1 MVCKLKN
8 IRALFAA
15 ITCIACLAACSD
27 DASNAFAPVS
37 TAESSSMNAPTS
49 SSSIPS
55 TILSSSERS
64 VGDPS
69 NSSSSRHS
77 GPNPESSSSVD
88 GGSMPAMTSS
98 SFTSSSSAVI
108 LSSDSHD
115 DSANSST
122 ESSDSKNSLSS
133 STRHSGPDPE
143 SSSTKA
149 TEPAKE
155 YLWND
160 EFDGET
166 IDTSKWGFEIGT
178 GASGWGNN
186 EWEYYTDRKE
196 NAYIKDG
203 VLHIRAQK
211 EDYKGSKYTSARMIT
226 KDKFSFTYGTV
237 EARIALPTGKGI
249 WPAFWMLGQ
258 NIDKVSWPTCGE
270 IDIIEAI
277 NDENI
282 VYGTHHWQYNGNHA
296 SYGNNTKDY
305 YGTSK
310 ELDITQFH
318 TYKMVWNEKLIAM
331 YVDDFKYQEIDIEK
345 AKDGLEAFHKPQF
358 FILNVAVAG
367 NWPGF
372 EVDDTQFPNEMLVDY
387 IRVESRK

>member
-1 MVCKLKN
+1 MVCELRK
-8 IRALFAA
+8 IRSGIAA
-15 ITCIACLAACSD
+15 IGCAMLIVHLSACSGD
-27 DASNAFAPVS
+27 KICEPPIPAETSSSDNSAESS
-37 TAESSSMNAPTS
+37 AESSSS
-49 SSSIPS
+49 
-55 TILSSSERS
+55 
-64 VGDPS
+64 
-69 NSSSSRHS
+69 
-77 GPNPESSSSVD
+77 
-88 GGSMPAMTSS
+88 
-98 SFTSSSSAVI
+98 VI
-108 LSSDSHD
+108 LSSDSRD
-115 DSANSST
+115 DSAGSST
-122 ESSDSKNSLSS
+122 ESSDSRNSS
-133 STRHSGPDPE
+133 SSAAGQ
-143 SSSTKA
+143 SSSSSETVSSSSSE
-149 TEPAKE
+149 TTSSSNVEPVAQ
-155 YLWND
+155 YLWHD

-166 IDTSKWGFEIGT
+166 IDTSKWTFEIGT
-178 GASGWGNN
+178 GAGGWGNN
-186 EWEYYTDRKE
+186 EWEYYTSRKE

-211 EDYKGSKYTSARMIT
+211 EDYEGQKYTSARMLT
-226 KDKFSFTYGTV
+226 KGKFSFKYGTV

-249 WPAFWMLGQ
+249 WPAFWMLGE
-258 NIDKVSWPTCGE
+258 IFDTVGWPACGE
-270 IDIIEAI
+270 IDIIETI

-331 YVDDFKYQEIDIEK
+331 YVDEFKYQEIDIES

-372 EVDDTQFPNEMLVDY
+372 EVDDSQFPNEMLVDY
-387 IRVESRK
+387 IRVVSD

>member
-1 MVCKLKN
+1 MFKK
-8 IRALFAA
+8 FAA
-15 ITCIACLAACSD
+15 SFIIVTAASAFFSACSD
-27 DASNAFAPVS
+27 DSSNAFAPVS
-37 TAESSSMNAPTS
+37 T
-49 SSSIPS
+49 
-55 TILSSSERS
+55 
-64 VGDPS
+64 V
-69 NSSSSRHS
+69 
-77 GPNPESSSSVD
+77 ESSSS
-88 GGSMPAMTSS
+88 STAIENLSS
-98 SFTSSSSAVI
+98 SLDSGTKPVI
-108 LSSDSHD
+108 PSNDSHD
-115 DSANSST
+115 DSANPSAKSSSDAPASSSSQAVIPSNDSHDDSANPAAKSSNDAPVSSSAVPSSSSQAVIP
-122 ESSDSKNSLSS
+122 SSDSREESRSS
-133 STRHSGPDPE
+133 S
-143 SSSTKA
+143 SS
-149 TEPAKE
+149 P

-160 EFDGET
+160 EFDGDA
-166 IDTSKWGFEIGT
+166 IDTSKWSFEIGT

-258 NIDKVSWPTCGE
+258 NIDKVNWPACGE

-367 NWPGF
+367 SWPGF

>member
-1 MVCKLKN
+1 MVCRLKKN
-8 IRALFAA
+8 RTLFAA
-15 ITCIACLAACSD
+15 ITFVACLAACSD
-27 DASNAFAPVS
+27 DSSNAFAPVS
-37 TAESSSMNAPTS
+37 TT
-49 SSSIPS
+49 
-55 TILSSSERS
+55 
-64 VGDPS
+64 
-69 NSSSSRHS
+69 
-77 GPNPESSSSVD
+77 ESSSSSTAIENLSSSID
-88 GGSMPAMTSS
+88 GGTKPVIPSSDSRKDSANPSAKSS
-98 SFTSSSSAVI
+98 SDAPASSSAVPGSSAVPSSSSQAVI
-108 LSSDSHD
+108 PSSDSR
-115 DSANSST
+115 
-122 ESSDSKNSLSS
+122 E
-133 STRHSGPDPE
+133 E
-143 SSSTKA
+143 SSSSSSS
-149 TEPAKE
+149 P
-155 YLWND
+155 YLWNE
-160 EFDGET
+160 EFDGDA
-166 IDTSKWGFEIGT
+166 IDTSKWSFEIGT

-258 NIDKVSWPTCGE
+258 NIDKVSWPACGE